1 MTSYFRDMNAS
12 DLAAVF
18 AIEQVS
24 HPSPWPMRGLE
35 ESLAAHKGIVLCDEN
50 EQLLGYAFV
59 QKIVDEAHLLDIAIA
74 PSERGKGYGRLL
86 MLHLM
91 ESVMTSGIS
100 LWFLEVRASNA
111 GAIALYT
118 SLGFNEMGL
127 RRNYYRDAQGSE
139 DAVLMAYTV

>member
-1 MTSYFRDMNAS
+1 MNAA
-12 DLAAVF
+12 DLAAVL

-35 ESLAAHKGIVLCDEN
+35 ESLLAHKGIVLCDAN
-50 EQLLGYAFV
+50 ERLLGYAFV

-91 ESVMTSGIS
+91 ESVMTPGIS
-100 LWFLEVRASNA
+100 LWFLEVRASNIA
-111 GAIALYT
+111 AIALYT
-118 SLGFNEMGL
+118 ALGFNEMGL

>member
-1 MTSYFRDMNAS
+1 MTAYFRDMNAA
-12 DLAAVF
+12 DLAAVL

-35 ESLAAHKGIVLCDEN
+35 ESLLAHKGIVLCDAN
-50 EQLLGYAFV
+50 ERLLGYAFV

-91 ESVMTSGIS
+91 ESVMTPGIS
-100 LWFLEVRASNA
+100 LWFLEVRASNIA
-111 GAIALYT
+111 AIALYT
-118 SLGFNEMGL
+118 ALGFNEMGL

>member
-1 MTSYFRDMNAS
+1 MTHFRDMTAV
-12 DLAAVF
+12 DLPAVF
-18 AIEQVS
+18 VIEQVS

-35 ESLAAHKGIVLCDEN
+35 ESLLAHRGIVLCDAN
-50 EQLLGYAFV
+50 EDVLGYAFV
-59 QKIVDEAHLLDIAIA
+59 QKIVDEAHLLGLAIA
-74 PSERGKGYGRLL
+74 PSARGKGYGRLL

-91 ESVMTSGIS
+91 ESVMRPGIS

-111 GAIALYT
+111 NAIALYT

>member
-1 MTSYFRDMNAS
+1 MTYFRTMTAA
-12 DLAAVF
+12 DLPAVF

-35 ESLAAHKGIVLCDEN
+35 ESLAAHTGVVLLDAN
-50 EQLLGYAFV
+50 EQLLGFAFV

-74 PSERGKGYGRLL
+74 PSWRGKGHGRLF

-91 ESVMTSGIS
+91 EQVMHTDIS
-100 LWFLEVRASNA
+100 LWFLEVRASNTA
-111 GAIALYT
+111 AIALYT

>member
-1 MTSYFRDMNAS
+1 MTSYFRDMSAA
-12 DLAAVF
+12 DLAAIF

-50 EQLLGYAFV
+50 ERLLGYAFV

-91 ESVMTSGIS
+91 ESVMTTGIS
-100 LWFLEVRASNA
+100 LWFLEVRASNT
-111 GAIALYT
+111 GAIGLYT